1 MFGTLGGML
10 LTDRILG
17 RPNPWADLYRTTRL
31 KPLASGPHLAKLN
44 LKTAKHFVQ
53 DRLTVPKVH
62 DVSDVPL
69 GEGQVVEVEGE
80 KVAVYRGLEGVVHT
94 VSPVCTHAGCYV
106 HWNSGEKS
114 WDCPCHGSRFT
125 PDGRVIEGPAVK
137 GLEPVQV
144 QMKARR

>member
-1 MFGTLGGML
+1 M
-10 LTDRILG
+10 
-17 RPNPWADLYRTTRL
+17 N
-31 KPLASGPHLAKLN
+31 
-44 LKTAKHFVQ
+44 
-53 DRLTVPKVH
+53 VPKVH
-62 DVSDVPL
+62 DLSEVPL
-69 GEGQVVEVEGE
+69 GEGQVVEVGGE

-137 GLEPVQV
+137 GLEPVPVQV
-144 QMKARR
+144 KAGR